1 MNPEGFHTPA
11 FMNVEVI
18 NTGTELLLGAVTNT
32 HLTYFAG
39 RLFPLGLRVGRQVTV
54 PDGTAIR
61 DALAEAFP
69 RAEVVLVTGGLG
81 PTTDDLTRDFTAEL
95 LERPLAVDPK
105 VLETIRSRFAAR
117 GSIMNERNAR
127 QAEVPR
133 GATVLPNNHGTA
145 PGLYLRSAPGTL
157 GADHEVHLFLLPGPP
172 RELFPMFEEMVEPI
186 LRRFLPPS
194 GEVASRTYHLL
205 GIGESQVE
213 EAVGPGLLAIPGLEL
228 GYCAR
233 PGEVDL
239 RCIGTPEALELAE
252 TIVME
257 NVGSY
262 LAARDSRKLEEYV
275 VDLLTRRGETLATAE
290 SCTGGLLGNRIT
302 NVPGASGIYN
312 AGFITY
318 SNTAKSEAIGVP
330 PGLIAAHGAVSTQ
343 VAAAMAEGALRHGK
357 SDWALATTGI
367 AGPDGGT
374 PDKPQGTVYIALAG
388 KDRTTVVEHHRFRRD
403 RETFKNLAT
412 HAALHL
418 LLRALD
424 YRP

>member
-1 MNPEGFHTPA
+1 
-11 FMNVEVI
+11 MNVEVI

-32 HLTYFAG
+32 HLTYFAQ
-39 RLFPLGLRVGRQVTV
+39 RLFPLGLRVERQVTV
-54 PDGTAIR
+54 PDGSSIREAI
-61 DALAEAFP
+61 AEAFP
-69 RAEVVLVTGGLG
+69 RADVVLVTGGLG

-95 LERPLAVDPK
+95 LDRPLAVDPK
-105 VLETIRSRFAAR
+105 VLETIRQRFAAR

-157 GADHEVHLFLLPGPP
+157 GAAREVHLFLLPGPP
-172 RELFPMFEEMVEPI
+172 RELFPMFEEIVEPI
-186 LRRFLPPS
+186 LRQFLPTIEERLS
-194 GEVASRTYHLL
+194 KTYHLL

-213 EAVGPGLLAIPGLEL
+213 EAVGPSLLAIPGLEL

-239 RCIGTPEALELAE
+239 RCIGSPEALKVAE
-252 TIVME
+252 SIVIE
-257 NVGSY
+257 NVGGY
-262 LAARDSRKLEEYV
+262 LAARDGRKLEEYV

-290 SCTGGLLGNRIT
+290 SCTGGLLGHRIT
-302 NVPGASGIYN
+302 NVPGASVIYN

-318 SNTAKSEAIGVP
+318 SNTAKSDTIGVP
-330 PGLIAAHGAVSTQ
+330 PELIAAHGAVSHE
-343 VAAAMAEGALRHGK
+343 VAAAMAEGALRQGG

-367 AGPDGGT
+367 AGPGGGT
-374 PDKPQGTVYIALAG
+374 PEKPQGTVYIALAG
-388 KDRTTVVEHHRFRRD
+388 KGRTTTVEHHRLRRD
-403 RETFKNLAT
+403 RETFKSLAT

-418 LLRALD
+418 LLRGID
-424 YRP
+424 YEP